1 MLKSLDKIPFDIP
14 ESLNSYLITS
24 MESPEKGIANL
35 EKYVAKRRSDAIGY
49 FLLAI
54 LYHRNDERDKAK
66 RAASNARS
74 LAPGSELMGNLHY
87 FLSHP
92 KGFDAWTPKTSRSY
106 TGKHS
111 ENGTN
116 NTISLDLETLIS
128 RLTRATQKRIKIVD
142 ESSTPVFNEKAEGVE
157 QLATPTLALIFEKQG
172 KYDEALTIYRKL
184 LKSRPMDAEQYQAQI
199 ERLEQLV

>member
-1 MLKSLDKIPFDIP
+1 MDKIPFDIP
-14 ESLNSYLITS
+14 ESLNSYLVTS
-24 MESPEKGIANL
+24 KESPEKGIANL

-54 LYHRNDERDKAK
+54 LYNRINERDKAK

-74 LAPGSELMGNLHY
+74 LAPGSELMENLHY
-87 FLSHP
+87 YLSHP
-92 KGFDAWTPKTSRSY
+92 KGFDAWTPKSNRFYSD
-106 TGKHS
+106 KSS
-111 ENGTN
+111 ENGAV

-128 RLTRATQKRIKIVD
+128 RLTRATQKRIKIVE
-142 ESSTPVFNEKAEGVE
+142 ESGTPVFNERAEGVE

-172 KYDEALTIYRKL
+172 KYDEALTIYKKL
-184 LKSRPMDAEQYQAQI
+184 LQSRPMDSDRYLAQI